1 MHFSTGTEETA
12 ISMDGMNIDVNETEV
27 DVEKLCRKIDERSK
41 VGGIIDK
48 NAQKLKF
55 MHRMFAQSRKK

>member
-1 MHFSTGTEETA
+1 
-12 ISMDGMNIDVNETEV
+12 MDGMNIDVNEKEV

-48 NAQKLKF
+48 NAYKLKF
-55 MHRMFAQSRKK
+55 MHRMFAQSRTK

>member
-1 MHFSTGTEETA
+1 MA

-48 NAQKLKF
+48 NA
-55 MHRMFAQSRKK
+55 

>member
-1 MHFSTGTEETA
+1 
-12 ISMDGMNIDVNETEV
+12 MDGMNIDVNEMEV

-48 NAQKLKF
+48 NA
-55 MHRMFAQSRKK
+55 